1 MYRQHLKPYT
11 GKGLASTQGKIK
23 PYIPSESLRTA
34 VELAYYLNRPLLL
47 TGEPGCGKTRLS
59 ESVAYEWYGEEHK
72 KYYHTWQIKSTSK
85 AKEGLYNFDN
95 LRKLYDVQN
104 KEMKAEIDYIT
115 LGVLGRAFEHDEVDK
130 PFVVLIDE
138 IDKAPIDFPNDLLYE
153 LEEMRFQIPELPT
166 DHPQYSVSAKVAPFI
181 VITSNNEKDLP
192 APFLRRCICHHI
204 DFPSQEKLREIL
216 EANGYGHNQ
225 ALIEE
230 GLRVFAGIRENQH
243 MENKRSS
250 TSELL
255 DWFAF
260 LAYAM
265 QEREEDVLKTLR
277 AFHPKNKT
285 GKIPYFQALLKTP
298 QDIQIF
304 HNNIDA

>member
-1 MYRQHLKPYT
+1 MYRKHLKPYT
-11 GKGLASTQGKIK
+11 GAGLASSHGKIK

-59 ESVAYEWYGEEHK
+59 EAVAYEWYPEDYK

-95 LRKLYDVQN
+95 LRKLYDVQG
-104 KEMKAEIDYIT
+104 KEIKPEEAYIS
-115 LGVLGRAFEHDEVDK
+115 LGVLGKAFEHDEADK

-166 DHPQYSVSAKVAPFI
+166 DHEMYSISANVAPFI

-204 DFPSQEKLREIL
+204 DFPAEAKLREIL
-216 EANGYGHNQ
+216 EANGYGQ
-225 ALIEE
+225 DKELMDE

-243 MENKRSS
+243 IENKRAS

-260 LAYAM
+260 LAYAK
-265 QEREEDVLKTLR
+265 QERKEDVLKTLR
-277 AFHPKNKT
+277 AFHPKTKT

-298 QDIQIF
+298 QDIQTF
-304 HNNIDA
+304 NQNIDA